1 MDFPPSSFIFLLS
14 PNGWYFGDSWKSDH
28 FHIKQ
33 LPSTALTIRY
43 PLSYTLHCTL
53 TPAWFGSRWA
63 EAFNWSLTWATPTF
77 TTSQK
82 STASHK
88 LVGLGFLPWLH
99 IVLKRHWQHVFA
111 KKKSICFFQIVKE
124 KSRPHGDFW
133 KLSVY
138 QFLPKANPNVK
149 KKHRPWGLTWRPAC
163 NAWPNVGFFEGQLRL
178 SNKKKLRPFQ
188 VDFCWEQKDSTTESA
203 EFQHKSGWLSHM
215 AGHLAQ
221 GGRSSCLAG
230 LI

>member
-1 MDFPPSSFIFLLS
+1 MDFPPSSFIFPLS
-14 PNGWYFGDSWKSDH
+14 PNGWYFGDSWKSNH

-33 LPSTALTIRY
+33 LPSAALTIRY

-77 TTSQK
+77 TTSQI

-111 KKKSICFFQIVKE
+111 KKKVSAFSKLWK
-124 KSRPHGDFW
+124 KSLDLMVISGNY
-133 KLSVY
+133 LSTNSC
-138 QFLPKANPNVK
+138 PKQTHMW

-178 SNKKKLRPFQ
+178 SNQKKLRPFQ

-221 GGRSSCLAG
+221 GGRSPCLAG

>member
-1 MDFPPSSFIFLLS
+1 MDCILEIHESQITFTSM
-14 PNGWYFGDSWKSDH
+14 
-28 FHIKQ
+28 
-33 LPSTALTIRY
+33 LPSTALAIRY

-111 KKKSICFFQIVKE
+111 KKKVSAFSKLWKKSLDLMVISGNDLSTNSCPKQTANCGE
-124 KSRPHGDFW
+124 KNNADLEGWLGDLHATPGQMLDFSKASW
-133 KLSVY
+133 DCQTKKNCPRFKLI
-138 QFLPKANPNVK
+138 F
-149 KKHRPWGLTWRPAC
+149 
-163 NAWPNVGFFEGQLRL
+163 
-178 SNKKKLRPFQ
+178 
-188 VDFCWEQKDSTTESA
+188 TESA

-221 GGRSSCLAG
+221 GGRSPCLAG